1 MTIVYRMVST
11 KHQQWNIWKTLHP
24 HMGVVLALTQIS
36 TCLTTMK
43 EDGRG
48 LGKCAINVLTV
59 NELEKED
66 EQNSE
71 ELVEKTKRK
80 RIQAQ
85 RIRLEEQAKWPL
97 LDQEGKDDEEEFGVS
112 SSEDNFCFYI
122 AGTLL
127 IMLLL
132 NIFLWEMVASVPVY
146 TSVSG
151 YDGMSLKELLDHAVT
166 ESYNIRNLTAE
177 MHRIFMEDVRYTP
190 GRWFPERDLT
200 ACHTSALSVLIPK
213 NRAQQFW
220 GEFLLKETIG
230 LLGAWNNP
238 LHHITTELSHM
249 EDAPNDIISKAK
261 VIEGKIKELL
271 MALKSIL
278 NKVLYFITTE
288 LLINTNTVSIL
299 NQSCFL
305 SDPGSEHTLG
315 GQTPLR
321 SPLVLKMKRALC
333 HCSSSVRADG
343 WTAQLEARTES
354 EANREKHI
362 RE

>member
-1 MTIVYRMVST
+1 M
-11 KHQQWNIWKTLHP
+11 
-24 HMGVVLALTQIS
+24 
-36 TCLTTMK
+36 
-43 EDGRG
+43 
-48 LGKCAINVLTV
+48 
-59 NELEKED
+59 
-66 EQNSE
+66 
-71 ELVEKTKRK
+71 
-80 RIQAQ
+80 
-85 RIRLEEQAKWPL
+85 RLSLSQP
-97 LDQEGKDDEEEFGVS
+97 
-112 SSEDNFCFYI
+112 CFS
-122 AGTLL
+122 GTLL

-278 NKVLYFITTE
+278 NKVNPGFSDYIYPTWNGLASLQSPDEDTRFFALYD
-288 LLINTNTVSIL
+288 LLQCLKKDTHKVLSNVSL
-299 NQSCFL
+299 
-305 SDPGSEHTLG
+305 
-315 GQTPLR
+315 
-321 SPLVLKMKRALC
+321 LKC
-333 HCSSSVRADG
+333 QFVYG
-343 WTAQLEARTES
+343 
-354 EANREKHI
+354 REC
-362 RE
+362 